1 MSDADATFEASD
13 SRPRDAPRRVLLV
26 RPSALGDV
34 SRTVPLAV
42 SLKRAWPDA
51 EVHWLVN
58 EGFEPAIEG
67 HPDVDRVVSFP
78 RKRLAKFGKRWHA
91 TKQGLN
97 FARTLR
103 RAGYD
108 RVYDAQGLFR
118 SGLFAWLTRAP
129 RRVGFADARE
139 MGHLGCN
146 VRHRVSADVRHTV
159 DRMLALLEA
168 DGVEPVRDLSLHL
181 RKADVERAER
191 FVEAHGLR
199 TGYFVVAPTARWA
212 SKCWPAARFAEVT
225 ARVLHARPDWK
236 AVILAAPDERPQANA
251 MLDALAHHGLDT
263 DPRQRRV
270 IQPDTTVADLMAIL
284 SRCELLLCNDS
295 APLHIAVGFDR
306 RVVTIY
312 GPTDPAEVG
321 PYGRRDDVVC
331 PDVDEHERRRYARDR
346 TDPTLIER
354 VGVEDVWT
362 RVQPRLA

>member
-1 MSDADATFEASD
+1 MSDADASFEASD
-13 SRPRDAPRRVLLV
+13 SRPRKAPRRVLIV

-58 EGFEPAIEG
+58 QGFEPAIEG

-78 RKRLAKFGKRWHA
+78 RKQLAKFGTRWHA
-91 TKQGLN
+91 TKQGLA

-146 VRHRVSADVRHTV
+146 VRHRIPPAVRHTV

-168 DGVEPVRDLSLHL
+168 DGIQPVPDLSLHL
-181 RKADVERAER
+181 RKQDVERAER
-191 FVEAHGLR
+191 FVEAHGLSR
-199 TGYFVVAPTARWA
+199 GYFVVAPTARWV
-212 SKCWPAARFAEVT
+212 SKCWPPERFAEVT
-225 ARVLHARPDWK
+225 ARVLRARPAWK
-236 AVILAAPDERPQANA
+236 AVILAAPDERPQARA
-251 MLDALAHHGLDT
+251 MLDALAHHGVDAG
-263 DPRQRRV
+263 DRQHRV
-270 IQPDTTVADLMAIL
+270 ILPDTSVADLMALL
-284 SRCELLLCNDS
+284 SRCDLLLCNDS

-306 RVVTIY
+306 AVVAIY

-331 PDVDEHERRRYARDR
+331 PDVQDPERRRYARDR
-346 TDPTLIER
+346 NDPTLIER
-354 VGVEDVWT
+354 VGVEDVWN
-362 RVQPRLA
+362 RVQRRLH